1 MTINVEIKKDGAEKA
16 KTIDIPMDKVLKG
29 FAHIS
34 VFSFIGR
41 EVNRI
46 RPPKRNIGLVANWVT
61 ALYVTDAI
69 VRVVF
74 PEKDAGK
81 KEETVD
87 CESYSEVMSDDNEG
101 KADSGEI

>member
-34 VFSFIGR
+34 IFSFIGR
-41 EVNRI
+41 EVNRV
-46 RPPKRNIGLVANWVT
+46 RPPKRNIGLVANWVA

-69 VRVVF
+69 MRVVF
-74 PEKDAGK
+74 PEKDEN
-81 KEETVD
+81 KEDSVVD
-87 CESYSEVMSDDNEG
+87 CDEYSEVKSDDTEG
-101 KADSGEI
+101 KEDSGEV